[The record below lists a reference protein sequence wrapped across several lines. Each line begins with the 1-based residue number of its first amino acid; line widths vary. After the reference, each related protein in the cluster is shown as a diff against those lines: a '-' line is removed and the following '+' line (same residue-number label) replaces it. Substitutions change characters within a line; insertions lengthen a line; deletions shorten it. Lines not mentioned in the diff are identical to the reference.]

1 MAVRWVQDSRND
13 DLRPTTI
20 ADMSDM
26 SPEHSES
33 RSTGWIVAWIARA
46 ITYLLYAYVLIVEV
60 ILVVGFLLKL
70 FGASRASGFV
80 DWWYRH
86 LEDVMEPFRGIFP
99 TKDVGE
105 SGSIIDF
112 AVLFAIIVY
121 GILAMLAHALVQ
133 WIDTKVVHLRAA
145 ADAAAKEAQ
154 AAADVTG
161 WGATPTPPG
170 AAVPPPAAGGP
181 AAPGTGVPRA
191 PGSP

>member
-1 MAVRWVQDSRND
+1 MAEQDDPRVTGLRFAKGLVWLIYAYFVVALIILALMFFLQLFNASTTAEFTRWVY
-13 DLRPTTI
+13 
-20 ADMSDM
+20 
-26 SPEHSES
+26 
-33 RSTGWIVAWIARA
+33 RSGDR
-46 ITYLLYAYVLIVEV
+46 
-60 ILVVGFLLKL
+60 
-70 FGASRASGFV
+70 
-80 DWWYRH
+80 
-86 LEDVMEPFRGIFP
+86 VMEPFRGIFP